1 MSGLSFGKE
10 EFGCATTLDRS
21 WVLRHSRPVTP
32 KHKTPIAHVP
42 LARRL
47 LARLET
53 KLLLSFLAFA
63 GLILSFGRIAEEML
77 EGDAAAFDK
86 NLLLAFRN
94 KADLADPI
102 GPPSVEEMVRDVTAL
117 GSYTVLGLLW
127 FTTTSYLLMIKRRAL
142 ALWITSAFGGAI
154 ALDNILKFGFQR
166 PRPDIVPAAAR
177 VFSTSFPS
185 GHATVSA
192 AAYLTLGLVLT
203 ELDPAPRIKAYF
215 IALAILITVAVG
227 VSRVYLGLH
236 YPTDVLAGWCA
247 GAAWALLC
255 WSVVLWLR
263 RN

>member
-1 MSGLSFGKE
+1 MAPEDKN
-10 EFGCATTLDRS
+10 
-21 WVLRHSRPVTP
+21 
-32 KHKTPIAHVP
+32 PIAHAP

-53 KLLLSFLAFA
+53 KLVLSFLAIA
-63 GLILSFGRIAEEML
+63 GLILSFGHIAEEML

-117 GSYTVLGLLW
+117 GSYAVLGLLW
-127 FTTTSYLLMIKRRAL
+127 FATTSYLLMTGRRTW
-142 ALWITSAFGGAI
+142 ALWITSAFGGALI
-154 ALDNILKFGFQR
+154 LDNILKFGFQR

-192 AAYLTLGLVLT
+192 AAYLTLGLLLA
-203 ELDPAPRIKAYF
+203 ELNPEPRVKAYF

-227 VSRVYLGLH
+227 VSRVYLGVH

-247 GAAWALLC
+247 GASWALVC

-263 RN
+263 RNPGGA